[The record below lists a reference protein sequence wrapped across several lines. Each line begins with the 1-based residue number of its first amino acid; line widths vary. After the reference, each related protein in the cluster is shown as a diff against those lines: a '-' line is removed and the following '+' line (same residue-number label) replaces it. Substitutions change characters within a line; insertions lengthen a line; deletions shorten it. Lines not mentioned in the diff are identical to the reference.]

1 MASNTLSPD
10 TRLPYLPAQAFD
22 DSIELLD
29 GVHATLNSLE
39 QMLRDH
45 FATLEPVTPSVVL
58 GLIRVSRAGCR
69 VVSNTLFEAEAEAE
83 EGAE

>member
-1 MASNTLSPD
+1 MADNTLSPD
-10 TRLPYLPAQAFD
+10 TRRLFLPETAFD

-45 FATLEPVTPSVVL
+45 FTTLEPVTPSVVL

-69 VVSNTLFEAEAEAE
+69 VASNTLLEAEAK

>member
-1 MASNTLSPD
+1 MASNTPSPD
-10 TRLPYLPAQAFD
+10 TRRLSLPETAFD
-22 DSIELLD
+22 DCVELLD

-45 FATLEPVTPSVVL
+45 FATLNPVTPSVVL

-69 VVSNTLFEAEAEAE
+69 VVSNTLFEAEAE